1 MVMTMRTIVPA
12 EGAILERILETTYQ
26 SRHEGLSR
34 HAFANYDTALRSTP
48 WALHHEQRFA
58 LVEGTN
64 VLASAQRQDLTATL
78 GGRDVRA
85 CGISGVFVAPGRDGG
100 RPEEELVERLLD
112 DARSRL

>member
-12 EGAILERILETTYQ
+12 EGAILERILETTYP
-26 SRHEGLSR
+26 SRHDGLSR

-64 VLASAQRQDLTATL
+64 VLASAHRQDLTATL

-85 CGISGVFVAPGRDGG
+85 CGISGVFVEPARDG
-100 RPEEELVERLLD
+100 EQ
-112 DARSRL
+112 A